1 MTQIDVLAELKKL
14 STTERL
20 RVAEEALQ
28 LIRQELERVHSV
40 EAPSKPRC
48 DLAAAAAT
56 LRDDY
61 AAGEELTA
69 FTALDGEDVRASG

>member
-1 MTQIDVLAELKKL
+1 MTHTDVLAELRKL

-28 LIRQELERVHSV
+28 LVRQELELVQSV
-40 EAPSKPRC
+40 GGRSGQRQQ
-48 DLAAAAAT
+48 LAAAAAA

-61 AAGEELTA
+61 TVGGELTA
-69 FTALDGEDVRASG
+69 FTALDGEDFRASE

>member
-1 MTQIDVLAELKKL
+1 MTQVDVLAELKKL

-28 LIRQELERVHSV
+28 LVRQELELVHSID
-40 EAPSKPRC
+40 ARSGQRQQ
-48 DLAAAAAT
+48 LAAAAAA

-61 AAGEELTA
+61 SAAGELTA
-69 FTALDGEDVRASG
+69 FTALDGEDFRAPG

>member
-1 MTQIDVLAELKKL
+1 MTQVDVLAELKKL

-28 LIRQELERVHSV
+28 LVRQELERVQSV
-40 EAPSKPRC
+40 DTDLLRRQQ
-48 DLAAAAAT
+48 LAAAAAV

-61 AAGEELTA
+61 VAGGELTA
-69 FTALDGEDVRASG
+69 FTALDGEDFRAPG

>member
-1 MTQIDVLAELKKL
+1 MTQVDVLAELKKL

-28 LIRQELERVHSV
+28 LVRQELELVQSV
-40 EAPSKPRC
+40 EARSGQRQQLV
-48 DLAAAAAT
+48 DAAAA

-61 AAGEELTA
+61 AAGGELTA
-69 FTALDGEDVRASG
+69 FTALDGEDVRAPG

>member
-1 MTQIDVLAELKKL
+1 MTRADVITELKKL

-28 LIRQELERVHSV
+28 LVRQELERAASLCPQS
-40 EAPSKPRC
+40 ERAQR
-48 DLAAAAAT
+48 LAAAADA

-61 AAGEELTA
+61 ADGGELSV
-69 FTALDGEDVRASG
+69 FTSLDSEDFRASW

>member
-1 MTQIDVLAELKKL
+1 MTQLDVLAELKKL

-28 LIRQELERVHSV
+28 LVRQELELVHSI
-40 EAPSKPRC
+40 EARSGQKQR
-48 DLAAAAAT
+48 LAAAAVA

-61 AAGEELTA
+61 AAGGELTA
-69 FTALDGEDVRASG
+69 FGALDGDGPP

>member
-1 MTQIDVLAELKKL
+1 MAQIDVLAALKGL

-28 LIRQELERVHSV
+28 LIRQEMERS
-40 EAPSKPRC
+40 ESLRSRSEQTQR
-48 DLAAAAAT
+48 LAAAAAA

-61 AAGEELTA
+61 AGGEELTA
-69 FTALDGEDVRASG
+69 FTALDGEDFRASG

>member
-1 MTQIDVLAELKKL
+1 MTQVDVLAELKKL

-28 LIRQELERVHSV
+28 LVRQELELVQSV
-40 EAPSKPRC
+40 EARSGHRQQ
-48 DLAAAAAT
+48 LAAAAAA

-61 AAGEELTA
+61 AAGGELTA
-69 FTALDGEDVRASG
+69 FTALDGEDFRASE

>member
-1 MTQIDVLAELKKL
+1 MIQVDVLAELKKL

-28 LIRQELERVHSV
+28 LVRRDLEGAQSLDARSGR
-40 EAPSKPRC
+40 AQQ
-48 DLAAAAAT
+48 LAAAAAA

-61 AAGEELTA
+61 AAGGELTA
-69 FTALDGEDVRASG
+69 FTALDGEDFRAPG

>member
-1 MTQIDVLAELKKL
+1 MTQVDVLAELKKL

-28 LIRQELERVHSV
+28 LVRQELELVQSV
-40 EAPSKPRC
+40 EARSGQRQQ
-48 DLAAAAAT
+48 LAAAAAA

-61 AAGEELTA
+61 AAGGELMA
-69 FTALDGEDVRASG
+69 FTALDGEDFRASE

>member
-1 MTQIDVLAELKKL
+1 MTGVDVLAELKKL

-28 LIRQELERVHSV
+28 LVRQELEGAQVLDTHSGR
-40 EAPSKPRC
+40 AQQ
-48 DLAAAAAT
+48 LAAAAAA

-61 AAGEELTA
+61 VTGGELTA
-69 FTALDGEDVRASG
+69 FTALDGEDFRAPG